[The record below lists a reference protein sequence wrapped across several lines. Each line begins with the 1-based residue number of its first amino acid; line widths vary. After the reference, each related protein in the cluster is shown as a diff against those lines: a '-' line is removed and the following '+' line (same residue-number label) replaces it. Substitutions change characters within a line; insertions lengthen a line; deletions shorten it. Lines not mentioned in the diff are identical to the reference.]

1 MNVEG
6 GYFMNSGVLYL
17 MAKRAYERTK
27 SAPSET
33 APNQDDAL
41 TALLFSAATLEA
53 FIMEL
58 AHHAEVGVRLSN
70 KNPSPVSTLARV
82 LDEAESSRGSVRLKY
97 LMAKAILSG
106 KSYDIGSMPY
116 QDFELLFTI
125 RDAIV
130 HHKPEKITQ
139 EPHKIVKALATRK
152 LCEREKPH
160 VKSSWLSK
168 ITTRAVARWA
178 CNVVRDMVAS
188 IGEHFPKDADTTLNP
203 FIIVMAMNIKHFD
216 GVE

>member
-1 MNVEG
+1 
-6 GYFMNSGVLYL
+6 MNSGVLYN

-33 APNQDDAL
+33 APNQDDTL

-58 AHHAEVGVRLSN
+58 AHNAETGVRLFTPA
-70 KNPSPVSTLARV
+70 PSPVSTLARV
-82 LDEAESSRGSVRLKY
+82 LDEVESSRGSVRLKY

-106 KSYDIGSMPY
+106 ESYDKGSKPY

-139 EPHKIVKALATRK
+139 EQPHKIVAALAARG

-160 VKSSWLSK
+160 VMSSWLSK

-188 IGEHFPKDADTTLNP
+188 IGEHFPEDADKTLNP
-203 FIIVMAMNIKHFD
+203 FMVMAFFTIKHFD

>member
-1 MNVEG
+1 
-6 GYFMNSGVLYL
+6 MNSGVLYN
-17 MAKRAYERTK
+17 MAKRAYEQTK

-58 AHHAEVGVRLSN
+58 AHNAEAGVRLTPSAS
-70 KNPSPVSTLARV
+70 SPVPTLARV
-82 LDEAESSRGSVRLKY
+82 LDEVESSRGSVRLKY

-106 KSYDIGSMPY
+106 ESYDKGSKPY

-125 RDAIV
+125 RDATV
-130 HHKPEKITQ
+130 HYKPEKITQ
-139 EPHKIVKALATRK
+139 EPHKIVAALAARG
-152 LCEREKPH
+152 LCERKEPH
-160 VKSSWLSK
+160 VKSSWLSQ

-188 IGEHFPKDADTTLNP
+188 IGEHFPEDADKTINP
-203 FIIVMAMNIKHFD
+203 FMLMAFNIKHFD